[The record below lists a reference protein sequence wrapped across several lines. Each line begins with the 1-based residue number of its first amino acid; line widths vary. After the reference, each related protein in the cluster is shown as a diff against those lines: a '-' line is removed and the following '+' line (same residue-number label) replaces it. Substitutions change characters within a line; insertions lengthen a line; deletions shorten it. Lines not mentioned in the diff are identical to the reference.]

1 MKIKS
6 NNYFSCI
13 SIPFEHYF
21 QWLERMAD
29 KGDNSLPYRIVV
41 FIFFCI
47 PFFPAIIFLLLR
59 DHIQYRGW
67 ENIYKKQIKNYH
79 LRQKAKKI
87 SSRTDAINAI
97 NLDHKIFKYLSKY
110 HSDIFIVKRVLRKNT
125 DYIKYTSR
133 DIRDND
139 EVIQF
144 MVSQFTSKNHGGFKY
159 VSKRLRNDKK
169 IAYKALK
176 YDICNLK
183 FLTPKTKNNRKFLIL
198 VLKFNKSHRNWTGFN
213 LSLLPYQLRSD
224 GYLLQLIISRIP
236 SIIFEK
242 EFLKLEKIDLS
253 LYKHAVS
260 INPRIYLN
268 LPSHLRAEKTLLM
281 TAITN
286 ASEYLDLSYLIKT
299 APGMLKN
306 DISIAQAT
314 LMKEFRLEST
324 AYQYFTDS
332 VRSNKEICLLAINT
346 DVNNYRYASK
356 HLQTDPEIIDFT
368 YKTSFKFRK
377 KNRPRLNASNI
388 RLLIQ
393 NGKSAKIMYKYATA
407 QQRRYKS
414 LYVKALN
421 DEPQLIALETN
432 FNAILKLDF
441 SELKIKA
448 RRYCFKHFK
457 KLYSESKKRE
467 KLDILEVANL
477 YKQTQKTMLLQKSN
491 MVNTGL

>member
-6 NNYFSCI
+6 NNYFNCI

-29 KGDNSLPYRIVV
+29 KGDNSLRYRIVV
-41 FIFFCI
+41 FIFFRI
-47 PFFPAIIFLLLR
+47 PFFLPIIFLLVR
-59 DHIQYRGW
+59 DHIEYRGW
-67 ENIYKKQIKNYH
+67 ENIYKKQIKNYY

-133 DIRDND
+133 NIRDND
-139 EVIQF
+139 EIIQF
-144 MVSQFTSKNHGGFKY
+144 MMSQLTSKNHDGFKY
-159 VSKRLRNDKK
+159 VSKRLRNNKK

-224 GYLLQLIISRIP
+224 EYLLQLIISRIP

-242 EFLKLEKIDLS
+242 EFLKVEKIDLS

-314 LMKEFRLEST
+314 LMKEFRPEST
-324 AYQYFTDS
+324 AYKYFTDS

-346 DVNNYRYASK
+346 DVNNYRYSSK
-356 HLQTDPEIIDFT
+356 QLQTDPEIIDFT
-368 YKTSFKFRK
+368 YKTSFKFRRK
-377 KNRPRLNASNI
+377 KHPRLNASNI

-448 RRYCFKHFK
+448 RRHCFKHFK
-457 KLYSESKKRE
+457 KLFSQSKKRE

-477 YKQTQKTMLLQKSN
+477 YKQTQKKMLL
-491 MVNTGL
+491 

>member
-1 MKIKS
+1 M
-6 NNYFSCI
+6 
-13 SIPFEHYF
+13 HYF

-29 KGDNSLPYRIVV
+29 KGENSLLYRIVV
-41 FIFFCI
+41 FNFFCI
-47 PFFPAIIFLLLR
+47 PFFWVIIFLLIR
-59 DHIQYRGW
+59 DNIAYKGW

-79 LRQKAKKI
+79 LRQEAKKI

-144 MVSQFTSKNHGGFKY
+144 MLSQFTSKNHGGFKY

-198 VLKFNKSHRNWTGFN
+198 VLKFNESYRNWTGFN

-224 GYLLQLIISRIP
+224 EYLLKLIVSQIP

-253 LYKHAVS
+253 LYEHAVS
-260 INPRIYLN
+260 ISPRIYLN
-268 LPSHLRAEKTLLM
+268 LPSRLRAEKTLLM

-286 ASEYLDLSYLIKT
+286 ASIYLDLSCLIKA
-299 APGMLKN
+299 APEMLKN
-306 DISIAQAT
+306 DISIAKAT
-314 LMKEFRLEST
+314 LRKEFCPEST
-324 AYQYFTDS
+324 SAYRHFTDS

-346 DVNNYRYASK
+346 DPNNYRYSSK
-356 HLQTDPEIIDFT
+356 QLQTDPEIIDIV
-368 YKTSFKFRK
+368 FKWRS
-377 KNRPRLNASNI
+377 RGHPRLDGHNI

-393 NGKSAKIMYKYATA
+393 NGKCAKTIYKHATVR
-407 QQRRYKS
+407 QRRYQY
-414 LYVKALN
+414 LYVKVLN
-421 DEPQLIALETN
+421 DEPQLITLEN
-432 FNAILKLDF
+432 SFNAILKLDF
-441 SELKIKA
+441 SKLNLNA
-448 RRYCFKHFK
+448 RKMCYQQFK
-457 KLYSESKKRE
+457 KLYAISKKNQA
-467 KLDILEVANL
+467 LDILEVANK
-477 YKQTQKTMLLQKSN
+477 YKDTAKVMLLNKNNS
-491 MVNTGL
+491 VDRGL

>member
-1 MKIKS
+1 M
-6 NNYFSCI
+6 
-13 SIPFEHYF
+13 HYF

-29 KGDNSLPYRIVV
+29 KGDNSLLYRIVV

>member
-1 MKIKS
+1 
-6 NNYFSCI
+6 
-13 SIPFEHYF
+13 
-21 QWLERMAD
+21 
-29 KGDNSLPYRIVV
+29 
-41 FIFFCI
+41 
-47 PFFPAIIFLLLR
+47 
-59 DHIQYRGW
+59 
-67 ENIYKKQIKNYH
+67 
-79 LRQKAKKI
+79 
-87 SSRTDAINAI
+87 
-97 NLDHKIFKYLSKY
+97 
-110 HSDIFIVKRVLRKNT
+110 
-125 DYIKYTSR
+125 
-133 DIRDND
+133 
-139 EVIQF
+139 
-144 MVSQFTSKNHGGFKY
+144 
-159 VSKRLRNDKK
+159 
-169 IAYKALK
+169 
-176 YDICNLK
+176 
-183 FLTPKTKNNRKFLIL
+183 
-198 VLKFNKSHRNWTGFN
+198 
-213 LSLLPYQLRSD
+213 
-224 GYLLQLIISRIP
+224 
-236 SIIFEK
+236 
-242 EFLKLEKIDLS
+242 
-253 LYKHAVS
+253 
-260 INPRIYLN
+260 
-268 LPSHLRAEKTLLM
+268 M